1 MENNN
6 CLIQAGIHI
15 PVINLSKCESDGRC
29 VNVCPKTVLAM
40 KEISNAEFKNL
51 SFIGKLKTKAHGRIK
66 AYAKN
71 PEECRACGECI
82 KVCPEKA
89 IKLIKSIS
97 V

>member
-1 MENNN
+1 MENDN
-6 CLIQAGIHI
+6 CEIQAGIYI

-29 VNVCPKTVLAM
+29 VKVCPKNVLAM
-40 KEISNAEFKNL
+40 KEISEDEFKNL

-66 AYAKN
+66 AYAKKTD
-71 PEECRACGECI
+71 ECRACGECI

-89 IKLIKSIS
+89 IKLIKSTS